1 MASSLIRG
9 KHLLS
14 PAGSAASAG
23 PAGPDAAGGAAVT
36 LYDAAVYQE
45 DGVIQD
51 VGPYPALRAQY
62 RPDVEL
68 GGLDYAII
76 PGLVNSHHHG
86 RGVTTLQMGTC
97 DDCLE
102 LWILAGWGRRPYDHY
117 LMTLYTALNMLES
130 GTTTVM
136 YNHPQTATATLK
148 EDVDAVLRGF
158 RDAGMRVAF
167 SSYFRNQ
174 NRVVYGDDREFLS
187 GLPADLAAGVRRHL
201 SVTDM
206 TDDDYF
212 AFFAETYRQ
221 YHDYPPGKTRVLLSP
236 SNVQWNSDAFLQR
249 AKEQAARYQ
258 TGIHMHLVESHYQKD
273 YGLRTWGKTPVEH
286 LQDLEFLGPELSCAH
301 AVWLTDRDIELLA
314 GAGVTVCHN
323 ASSNLRL
330 KNGIAPVNP
339 LLARGVNVAIGTDST
354 GLNDDDDLLQE
365 MRLVS
370 KLHRQPGIDLPAIT
384 AEQVL
389 AMATANAA
397 APAGFA
403 GDIGALAPGRRA
415 DLVLL
420 RLNALEDPYL
430 EPGVPPLEAALGRAR
445 ARDIAT
451 VIIDGEVLFQDGAHR
466 WVNKEDVGRELREQL
481 SRPMEPETLETRRMA
496 QRLLPY
502 VAQFYRS
509 RAPVAAPVA
518 GTPHYIFNSRT

>member
-14 PAGSAASAG
+14 PASSG
-23 PAGPDAAGGAAVT
+23 DTTV

-45 DGVIQD
+45 DGVIKD
-51 VGPYPALRAQY
+51 VGPYQSLKEQY
-62 RPDVEL
+62 RPDAEL
-68 GGLDYAII
+68 GGLNYAII

-102 LWILAGWGRRPYDHY
+102 MWILAGWGRRPYDHY
-117 LMTLYTALNMLES
+117 LMTLYTAINMMES

-148 EDVDAVLRGF
+148 EDVGAVLRGF

-187 GLPADLAAGVRRHL
+187 GLPADLAEGVSRHL
-201 SVTDM
+201 AVSDM
-206 TDDDYF
+206 TDDEYF
-212 AFFAETYRQ
+212 SFFAEVHRQ
-221 YHDYPPGKTRVLLSP
+221 YHADPSGKVRVLLSP
-236 SNVQWNSDAFLQR
+236 SNVQWNSDEFLQR
-249 AKEQAARYQ
+249 AKEQAARYR
-258 TGIHMHLVESHYQKD
+258 TGIHMHLVESSYQKD
-273 YGLRTWGKTPVEH
+273 YGVRTWGKTPVEH

-301 AVWLTDRDIELLA
+301 AVWLTDRDIEILA
-314 GAGVTVCHN
+314 GAGATVCHN

-339 LLARGVNVAIGTDST
+339 MLAGGVNVAMGTDST
-354 GLNDDDDLLQE
+354 GINDDDDLLQE

-370 KLHRQPGIDLPAIT
+370 KLHRQPGIGAPAIT

-397 APAGFA
+397 APTGF
-403 GDIGALAPGRRA
+403 GGEIGVLEPGRRA
-415 DLVLL
+415 DMVLI
-420 RLNALEDPYL
+420 RLDGLESPYL
-430 EPGVPPLEAALGRAR
+430 EPDTPSLDVVLGRAKT
-445 ARDIAT
+445 RDIAAI
-451 VIIDGEVLFQDGAHR
+451 IIDGEVLLQDGAHR
-466 WVNKEDVGRELREQL
+466 RVNKEDVGRELREQL
-481 SRPMEPETLETRRMA
+481 SRPLDSGTLETRRMA
-496 QRLLPY
+496 ARLSPY
-502 VAQFYRS
+502 VEEFYRS
-509 RAPVAAPVA
+509 RSTENGAPAV
-518 GTPHYIFNSRT
+518 GTPHYVFNSRT